1 MGKDGKFHRPTHE
14 SRTSS
19 NAWCFGD
26 CFRDPEVHKVE
37 HKIANIVSR
46 PRRNMEH
53 FQLLHYTVG
62 QEYQTH
68 HDFIYDQSQLKPQ
81 GARQFTFFLYLND
94 VTKGGETYFPELD
107 LTVKP
112 AKGAALLWPNVQY
125 SRNDKQMHKT
135 THAALPVLEGAH

>member
-1 MGKDGKFHRPTHE
+1 
-14 SRTSS
+14 
-19 NAWCFGD
+19 
-26 CFRDPEVHKVE
+26 
-37 HKIANIVSR
+37 
-46 PRRNMEH
+46 MEH

-94 VTKGGETYFPELD
+94 VEKGGETHFPELD